1 MAPCLRN
8 TMHQLKINERINFNC
23 LNAKYNSTKCYNNTV
38 EAWRC
43 SSNDI
48 DSGNL
53 EKEKKGVY
61 YECSNYCLNVKRVTS
76 TNNEN
81 NESATYLV
89 NNQTP
94 YKEVYMHGLRR
105 RNKIADKYRK
115 WLENN

>member
-1 MAPCLRN
+1 MQN
-8 TMHQLKINERINFNC
+8 TTV
-23 LNAKYNSTKCYNNTV
+23 LNVITILWKHGTV
-38 EAWRC
+38 RRMTQIAETW
-43 SSNDI
+43 
-48 DSGNL
+48 
-53 EKEKKGVY
+53 KKKKKGVY
-61 YECSNYCLNVKRVTS
+61 YECSNYCLNVKRVNS

-89 NNQTP
+89 NNQSP